1 MAMGAEVITRLTYD
15 EFRQLPD
22 DGKRYEL
29 IHGEVHVSPSPNT
42 RHQTTHSNLF
52 TSLGPHVKTHRLGR
66 LLSTPY
72 DVRLSL
78 DTALQPDLLFIS
90 NARAVVILDNYVAGA
105 PDLVVEILSP
115 STAAHDR
122 ATKLALYAE
131 ARAPWVWFL
140 DPQAKTEEV
149 LRLEGRRYFVDSILA
164 GDQILTSSLFR
175 GWQLPLHE
183 LFDFRTSF

>member
-1 MAMGAEVITRLTYD
+1 MGMGTEVITRLTYD

-29 IHGEVHVSPSPNT
+29 IHGAVHVSPSPNVK
-42 RHQTTHSNLF
+42 HQRTHSNLF
-52 TSLGPHVKTHRLGR
+52 RSLGPHVSAHRLGW
-66 LLSTPY
+66 LFSAPL
-72 DVRLSL
+72 DVTLAL
-78 DTALQPDLLFIS
+78 DTAVQPDLLFIS
-90 NARAVVILDNYVAGA
+90 AARADIILDSYIAGA

-122 ATKLALYAE
+122 GTKLALYAQ
-131 ARAPWVWFL
+131 AGVPWVWFF
-140 DPQAKTEEV
+140 DPDARTVETF
-149 LRLEGRRYFVDSILA
+149 RLEGGKYYVDSILA
-164 GDQILTSSLFR
+164 GNQTLTSPMFP